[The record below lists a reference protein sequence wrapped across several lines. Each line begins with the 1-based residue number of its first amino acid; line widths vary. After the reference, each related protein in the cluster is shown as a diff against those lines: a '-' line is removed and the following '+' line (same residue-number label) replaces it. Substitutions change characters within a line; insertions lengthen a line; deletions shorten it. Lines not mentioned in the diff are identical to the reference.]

1 MVMDTTRLKEACA
14 STKISISVD
23 QHGKICGVHKYRSSL
38 IVLGSQHGNGNYHSN
53 ESHGGTIPLKT
64 LSQVQDV
71 AVQMSKGVF
80 EMLWKSESDGTSWS
94 TSRDIVDEHGAEG
107 ILSHFFRGHF
117 ELQ

>member
-71 AVQMSKGVF
+71 AVQMSKVFLKCYGSQSQMVQAGVRV
-80 EMLWKSESDGTSWS
+80 GT
-94 TSRDIVDEHGAEG
+94 
-107 ILSHFFRGHF
+107 LSMNMGQRAY
-117 ELQ
+117 